1 MNHFRSP
8 KSTVVEMTQNHHQ
21 VSIIGC
27 GSSSQDHPV
36 VTRSFSSASNQWKER
51 SSPEGRSC
59 GDLEQ
64 EQKEAKYR
72 DRAVSQGEITKL
84 TIKQSF

>member
-1 MNHFRSP
+1 MS
-8 KSTVVEMTQNHHQ
+8 QNHHQ

-27 GSSSQDHPV
+27 GSSAQDHPV
-36 VTRSFSSASNQWKER
+36 VSRSFSSASKEWKER

-64 EQKEAKYR
+64 EVKEVANKVNHC
-72 DRAVSQGEITKL
+72 VSSLLQI
-84 TIKQSF
+84 IIVRW